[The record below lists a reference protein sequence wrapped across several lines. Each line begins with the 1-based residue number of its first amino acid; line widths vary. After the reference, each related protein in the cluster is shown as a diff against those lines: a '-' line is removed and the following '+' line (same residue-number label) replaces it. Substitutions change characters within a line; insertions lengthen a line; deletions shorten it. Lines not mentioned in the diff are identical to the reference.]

1 MSNKR
6 KAVMWLIIG
15 IIIGTLAV
23 IGRNVSN
30 DERAPVPT
38 QHSDGAQFREWLCS
52 NSLPDDGC

>member
-1 MSNKR
+1 
-6 KAVMWLIIG
+6 MWLIIG